1 MSKKV
6 QQEELYVAVYRV
18 RSSYSVNLCCTSHL
32 AWFRW
37 FHKLPACSDL
47 DFFEFIGHLPS
58 LLVSLLLLSRLYHT
72 CDSLD
77 SSMECMQWPAG
88 TTLLSMRNHFEWAA
102 FAWFFKVFRQ
112 HAQVFSIADW
122 FGVQTSHA
130 RFCAS
135 KAWAQWSRENLRK
148 VLERSLNT
156 PWHRSNSLSNL
167 GNKMQTAPFGGL
179 ILSEQVIW
187 GDPSFWVSRC
197 KRFEH
202 LCRSVGRVHSD
213 AFAEKWQV
221 REVKDVRLI
230 YRFDLCTTVQ
240 PTILQNH
247 VARVLN
253 WTKCIDAVWLET

>member
-1 MSKKV
+1 MIPQAASMF
-6 QQEELYVAVYRV
+6 
-18 RSSYSVNLCCTSHL
+18 
-32 AWFRW
+32 WFG
-37 FHKLPACSDL
+37 
-47 DFFEFIGHLPS
+47 FFEFVGHLPS
-58 LLVSLLLLSRLYHT
+58 LLVILLLWSRLYHT
-72 CDSLD
+72 CNSLD
-77 SSMECMQWPAG
+77 SFMECMQWPAG

-102 FAWFFKVFRQ
+102 FAC
-112 HAQVFSIADW
+112 FSKYLDSMHRCFPNADW
-122 FGVQTSHA
+122 FGVETSHA

-148 VLERSLNT
+148 VLERSFNT
-156 PWHRSNSLSNL
+156 PWRRSHSLSNL
-167 GNKMQTAPFGGL
+167 GNKIQTEPFCGL
-179 ILSEQVIW
+179 ILSEQVVW

-197 KRFEH
+197 KRSEH
-202 LCRSVGRVHSD
+202 LCRSVGHVHSD

-221 REVKDVRLI
+221 RKWRMVRLM